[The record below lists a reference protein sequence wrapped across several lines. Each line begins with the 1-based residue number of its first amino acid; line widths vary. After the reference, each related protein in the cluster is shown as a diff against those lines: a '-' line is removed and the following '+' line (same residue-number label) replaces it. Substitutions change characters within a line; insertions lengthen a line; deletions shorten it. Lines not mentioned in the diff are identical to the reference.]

1 VYPLSLVWKTDFWTT
16 LTNILQ
22 DSVARRRPEG
32 FLDATKDFMLDR
44 LDDALEP
51 LARIVGGKS
60 QWDEMKENATL
71 ATGPGGGLIHVAK
84 ALAALVKAH
93 PTLKVHMV
101 GHSAGSILLG
111 GLLSRL
117 AKGVSIE
124 TCTLWA
130 PACTM
135 DVYRE
140 QYLPAIRSKQIR
152 NFGLFTLTDKAER
165 DDNCAK
171 IYHKSLLYLVSHAF
185 EARLR
190 EPSFGKNQNDGS
202 EPILGMAKFVEKLAK
217 PERPLDWVLAPNA
230 QQTGRDASAATAHGA
245 FDDDPATLRATLA
258 RILGKTAVSG
268 AFRHSRSL
276 AANRDRRASLSIGT

>member
-1 VYPLSLVWKTDFWTT
+1 
-16 LTNILQ
+16 
-22 DSVARRRPEG
+22 VARRRPEG

-51 LARIVGGKS
+51 LARVVGGKA

-71 ATGPGGGLIHVAK
+71 ASGPGGGLIHVAK

-93 PTLKVHMV
+93 PALKVHMV

-111 GLLSRL
+111 GLLARL
-117 AKGVSIE
+117 TKGVAIE

-135 DVYRE
+135 DVYRT

-152 NFGLFTLTDKAER
+152 SFGLFTLTDKAEQ
-165 DDNCAK
+165 DDNCGK

-190 EPSFGKNQNDGS
+190 EPSFGKTDDDGS
-202 EPILGMAKFVEKLAK
+202 EPILGMAKFVDKLPKA
-217 PERPLDWVLAPNA
+217 ERPSDWVLAPNA
-230 QQTGRDASAATAHGA
+230 RPTGRDASAATAHGA
-245 FDDDPATLRATLA
+245 FDDDPATLQATLA
-258 RILGKTAVSG
+258 RILGKATVAG
-268 AFRHSRSL
+268 AFNHGRSE
-276 AANRDRRASLSIGT
+276 AANRERRASLSSRA